1 MLRQVEWGVEN
12 GPMAK
17 NGILP
22 ATTLFSKISLQ
33 FKNLV

>member
-12 GPMAK
+12 GPMTK

-22 ATTLFSKISLQ
+22 ATSLF
-33 FKNLV
+33 FKNFVSV

>member
-22 ATTLFSKISLQ
+22 ATTLF
-33 FKNLV
+33 FKNFASV